1 MSDIDQLKDRVE
13 RLAWDMEQMTQL
25 RGACSCG
32 DSTILGVVHSD
43 TSPCKLPTVHR
54 PLTDDEVYKVLDNW
68 SDLGR
73 DLLEV
78 AYRIENAH
86 GIGGIREV

>member
-1 MSDIDQLKDRVE
+1 MNEIDKLKDRVE
-13 RLAWDMEQMTQL
+13 RLAWDMEQMAQL

-43 TSPCKLPTVHR
+43 TSPCKLPVVHR

-73 DLLEV
+73 DLLEI
-78 AYRIENAH
+78 AYRVENAH
-86 GIGGIREV
+86 GIGGISEV

>member
-1 MSDIDQLKDRVE
+1 MSDIDYLKDRVE

-32 DSTILGVVHSD
+32 DSTIQGVVHSD
-43 TSPCKLPTVHR
+43 TGPCKLPTVHR
-54 PLTDDEVYKVLDNW
+54 PLTDDEVYKVLDDW

-78 AYRIENAH
+78 AYKIENAH